1 MPPLRSPQDV
11 LHMIGPLGEP
21 YFDIVPY
28 TDGAAG
34 FSVKRRYPESTPL
47 VNVTRR
53 DGTPALAC
61 LIRLVVD
68 PPTAMG
74 GVSAVRLS
82 ASLWREWNWSALPP
96 APGDPKA
103 PSPTSM
109 QLYRRSRKPVSLDFN
124 EEFVYDP
131 NDGKFYDDIG
141 RTVSGLQ
148 MLDYV
153 YAYHSRTLATRFV
166 ARYRVQQAVRW
177 LVRQSVWRA
186 QDWCLWVLER
196 GYEIRA
202 NERVKRRSPFYQ
214 FMLADFERQSDK
226 DGTHFFG
233 FQSSK
238 RSFFA
243 NVIVLAVA
251 CAATYYLVPRFGL
264 LRAIYANTALTTVTL
279 AFGFLVADQGVP
291 LLLKGTVCLLSRI
304 RFTAVHFWAHVKA

>member
-1 MPPLRSPQDV
+1 MPPLRSPQDL
-11 LHMIGPLGEP
+11 LHTIGPLGEP

-47 VNVTRR
+47 VKVASR

-68 PPTAMG
+68 PPTALG
-74 GVSAVRLS
+74 GVSPVRLS

-96 APGDPKA
+96 APDDPKA

-109 QLYRRSRKPVSLDFN
+109 QLYRQSRKPVSLDFN
-124 EEFVYDP
+124 GDFVYDTA
-131 NDGKFYDDIG
+131 DGRFYDDVG
-141 RTVSGLQ
+141 MPVSGLQ

-153 YAYHSRTLATRFV
+153 YVYHCRTLATRFV

-177 LVRQSVWRA
+177 LVRQSVWRG
-186 QDWCLWVLER
+186 QDWCLWVLEH
-196 GYEIRA
+196 GYEIRT
-202 NERVKRRSPFYQ
+202 NESVKRRSPFYH
-214 FMLADFERQSDK
+214 FRPPDFARQTDK

-264 LRAIYANTALTTVTL
+264 LRAIYSNTALTTVAL
-279 AFGFLVADQGVP
+279 AFGFLVADQAVP

-304 RFTAVHFWAHVKA
+304 RFTARLFWPHVKA